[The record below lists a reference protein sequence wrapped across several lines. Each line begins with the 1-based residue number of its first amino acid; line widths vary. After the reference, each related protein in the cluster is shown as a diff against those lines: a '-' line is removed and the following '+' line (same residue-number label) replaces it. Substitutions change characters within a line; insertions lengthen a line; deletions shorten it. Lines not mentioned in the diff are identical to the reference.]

1 MNEKLFFQS
10 VPRRAPSKGEKKRRR
25 PFPSKRKLRWPLWE
39 RILCRGNVFTN
50 WSTTGLGREGSQE
63 SEQVVSR
70 ARLPTP
76 LVRKIVSPCRWIC
89 DGGRSPSFLG
99 FGPRPKYVQPR
110 GASFFLLPT
119 EIHTPWT
126 QFPWTFLE
134 TKRSFFA
141 ARQYIQIL
149 ISRSSKIF
157 ASFVRNAYVKEKRRK
172 RKKERY
178 SSIFPYPANLAS
190 FHFCHRCGRG
200 VDRSR
205 REKPLPSFV
214 PRPSFFLPRANK
226 NANFETKRNELTKS
240 IKLEYQRARS

>member
-89 DGGRSPSFLG
+89 DGGRSSSFLG

-141 ARQYIQIL
+141 AHQYFQTYLSIEQNFRL
-149 ISRSSKIF
+149 FRT
-157 ASFVRNAYVKEKRRK
+157 KRVRK
-172 RKKERY
+172 REKEREKK
-178 SSIFPYPANLAS
+178 
-190 FHFCHRCGRG
+190 
-200 VDRSR
+200 
-205 REKPLPSFV
+205 RE
-214 PRPSFFLPRANK
+214 
-226 NANFETKRNELTKS
+226 
-240 IKLEYQRARS
+240 I

>member
-1 MNEKLFFQS
+1 MSREREAFF
-10 VPRRAPSKGEKKRRR
+10 
-25 PFPSKRKLRWPLWE
+25 SKRSSSCTVEGGEEEEAPLPLETQAKMAALGAYPMSWE
-39 RILCRGNVFTN
+39 RFYQLEHDEP
-50 WSTTGLGREGSQE
+50 GLGREGSQE

-89 DGGRSPSFLG
+89 DGGRSSSFLG

-141 ARQYIQIL
+141 ARQYFQIL

-157 ASFVRNAYVKEKRRK
+157 ASFVRNAYVKEKRRE

-178 SSIFPYPANLAS
+178 TSIFPYPANLAS
-190 FHFCHRCGRG
+190 FHFCHRCERG

-214 PRPSFFLPRANK
+214 LLSFFPARTK
-226 NANFETKRNELTKS
+226 TRISKRNETN
-240 IKLEYQRARS
+240 